1 MPASNKLTK
10 PRRRGTNQLQ
20 QIATEIAQRTAR
32 RPQLAELQTQLA
44 KQLEDL
50 PSQLVAPAP
59 EGEHPEV
66 TAARLLRLRCRQ
78 HRLSSELALAEQES
92 RTYEGT
98 VRLWTLQQDLAALE
112 VREAE
117 RDVQYWQQLLADAR
131 RRQAESEAI
140 EARRALA
147 MFDESLRGE
156 AERNSEFADE
166 NSTLIDFLHATQVE
180 LDRVNKSLED
190 RQEEFKSLQERA
202 EAAEFSPAVGVLLRN
217 RRSTLPDRDKM
228 QLRIESRR
236 AEISSLNLQ
245 LIEWQAERKTLIDLA
260 TATQAIVDKLKTT
273 PATISV
279 TDLREQ
285 VQKLL
290 EARLK
295 LLGQLVENGRSKLD
309 LLVRLDSEEKQLL
322 ASVDHEAQWLAEKVL
337 WVRSTGIIG
346 TQLSLLADSTRILT
360 TPGRWHSVLLTIVS
374 DFQSNPWLWAALIL
388 VAACLPIGR
397 LRLKRRINELGKLA
411 ERATC
416 VTFLPTSKTLFYTVL
431 IAITLPALIWC
442 SGWRLAFIS
451 KGENT
456 VQALRDCHAAC
467 GRRLGRDRHDPAS
480 CPTAGSG

>member
-1 MPASNKLTK
+1 MS
-10 PRRRGTNQLQ
+10 
-20 QIATEIAQRTAR
+20 
-32 RPQLAELQTQLA
+32 
-44 KQLEDL
+44 
-50 PSQLVAPAP
+50 
-59 EGEHPEV
+59 
-66 TAARLLRLRCRQ
+66 
-78 HRLSSELALAEQES
+78 
-92 RTYEGT
+92 
-98 VRLWTLQQDLAALE
+98 
-112 VREAE
+112 
-117 RDVQYWQQLLADAR
+117 
-131 RRQAESEAI
+131 
-140 EARRALA
+140 
-147 MFDESLRGE
+147 
-156 AERNSEFADE
+156 
-166 NSTLIDFLHATQVE
+166 
-180 LDRVNKSLED
+180 KSLED

-279 TDLREQ
+279 ADLREQ

-346 TQLSLLADSTRILT
+346 TQLSLFADSTRILT
-360 TPGRWHSVLLTIVS
+360 TPGRWHSVLLTVVS
-374 DFQSNPWLWAALIL
+374 DFKSNPWLWTAFILI
-388 VAACLPIGR
+388 AACLPIVR
-397 LRLKRRINELGKLA
+397 FRLKRRINELGKLA

-416 VTFLPTSKTLFYTVL
+416 VTFLPTVQD
-431 IAITLPALIWC
+431 AALHGIDRDPVSC
-442 SGWRLAFIS
+442 AHLVFRLAS
-451 KGENT
+451 RVHQQRRKHGSG
-456 VQALRDCHAAC
+456 ARDCHAAC
-467 GRRLGRDRHDPAS
+467 GRRLGSDRHDPAS
-480 CPTAGSG
+480 RPTAGSG